1 MNRAEKEEPLP
12 DEKCNTRDGDLGEER
27 REEGGKKKKRS
38 RDRGI
43 RETKESRIGRSSPQ
57 RERSGKKKKK
67 KERRRRKKA
76 KRSGTKVNTNEN
88 D

>member
-1 MNRAEKEEPLP
+1 MNRAEKEEPLL

-67 KERRRRKKA
+67 KKREEEEKRRNDQVRR
-76 KRSGTKVNTNEN
+76 
-88 D
+88 